1 MKSTVDD
8 GQPGSAWRLLL
19 GHARPYRRTLLVAA
33 VISCVGGL
41 AGLAQPLAAKAV
53 IDALSANEPVLTP
66 IILLTGLVVG
76 AAVIAAIGT
85 YLLERAAEG
94 VVLVARRGLVHRLL
108 RLPVAEFDRLKP
120 GDLLSR
126 VTSDTTLLRTAAT
139 STIVEAANGTLMIV
153 GTIVLMALLDPVLL
167 GVTLAVILVTVV
179 LTGSVVPRIGRASE
193 RAQQA
198 VGEMGAVLERA
209 LGAFRTVKASGA
221 EERENAVL
229 DQAADRAWRQGVSV
243 AVWSSMVGILAR
255 LSVHVSFLAVLGVG
269 GARVADGTLPL
280 SALIAFL
287 LYVFYMITPIAA
299 LVNAASDLQAG
310 LAAVRR
316 TRQVHILPTEPA
328 AQGAPATVTATGPA
342 SVAFHGVSFGYPGNR
357 ESVLTD
363 ISFQTPPGGMTA
375 FVGPSGAGKSTI
387 FALLERFYEP
397 AAGSILLDGRDVRDW
412 PLAELRA
419 AIGYVEQDAPVLA
432 ATLRDNLRL
441 AAPHASD
448 EDIHDVI
455 VRTRLDDLLPRL
467 PDGLDTMLGHRG
479 LTLSGGQRQR
489 IAIAR
494 ALLRRGGRSHL
505 TTRRRERTPT
515 ASSGGRTGPQH
526 HRPRRGAPAVHCHQR
541 RPNPGPRRRQAPRE
555 RHSHAPDLHRR
566 ALPSTRR
573 HPATHHTTPALT
585 PVPPNIRPSAPDFLH
600 GRLKDL
606 PVRCQ

>member
-1 MKSTVDD
+1 MTSTVDAAR
-8 GQPGSAWRLLL
+8 PGSAWRLLL

-94 VVLVARRGLVHRLL
+94 VVLVARRALIHRLL
-108 RLPVAEFDRLKP
+108 RLPVAQFDRLKP

-193 RAQQA
+193 LAQQA

-221 EERENAVL
+221 EDRENAVL

-243 AVWSSMVGILAR
+243 AAWSSMVGILAR

-280 SALIAFL
+280 SSLIAFL

-328 AQGAPATVTATGPA
+328 AQGAPVTATATGPA
-342 SVAFHGVSFGYPGNR
+342 SVAFHGVSFSYPGNR
-357 ESVLTD
+357 ESVLND

-397 AAGSILLDGRDVRDW
+397 VAGSIVLDGRDVRDW

-479 LTLSGGQRQR
+479 ITLSGGQRQR

-494 ALLRRGGRSHL
+494 ALLRRPRLLLLDEATSQLDAVNEHQLRQVVAELTRSTTVLVAAHRLSTVTSADRILVLDAGRLRANGTHAHLISTDALYRQLAATQLL
-505 TTRRRERTPT
+505 TT
-515 ASSGGRTGPQH
+515 Q
-526 HRPRRGAPAVHCHQR
+526 
-541 RPNPGPRRRQAPRE
+541 
-555 RHSHAPDLHRR
+555 
-566 ALPSTRR
+566 
-573 HPATHHTTPALT
+573 
-585 PVPPNIRPSAPDFLH
+585 PPP
-600 GRLKDL
+600 
-606 PVRCQ
+606 